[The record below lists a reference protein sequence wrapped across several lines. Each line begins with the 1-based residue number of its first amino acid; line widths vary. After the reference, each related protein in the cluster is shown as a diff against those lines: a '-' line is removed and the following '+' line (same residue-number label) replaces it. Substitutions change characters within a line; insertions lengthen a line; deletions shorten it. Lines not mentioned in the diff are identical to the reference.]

1 MATPMTEEPKPET
14 VRLLLEAMEIRRKNY
29 RMELKRCRA
38 KFSHE
43 AVHDLRVA
51 TRRMLAI
58 IQLLNSIFPRPRLQK
73 LTRTFKNQLNEFN
86 DLRDTQV
93 ILAEIA
99 EIIHELPQLQD
110 FQKYLQ
116 FTEERLLRSLRKKI
130 KQLEPSEVSKRIR
143 KTYEAIETETN
154 SDLRPQIMQTID
166 DVYLITK
173 HRQGWIDITCS
184 ATIHRVRIAFKSFRY
199 MVEIVHP
206 LLNGFPME
214 NLKRMNNYQSLM
226 GEIQDAEVFAQNFA
240 DFSERASFPNVEPVH
255 HYCERRHAGA
265 ISAYVEA
272 KEHLDTFWRPAPDK
286 HLPWE
291 KTE

>member
-14 VRLLLEAMEIRRKNY
+14 PRLLLEALENRRKNY
-29 RMELKRCRA
+29 RVELKRCRA

-43 AVHDLRVA
+43 AVHDLRIA

-58 IQLLNSIFPRPRLQK
+58 IQLLNSILPRPCLQK
-73 LTRTFKNQLNEFN
+73 LTRAFKNRLDEFN

-93 ILAEIA
+93 ILAEIS
-99 EIIHELPQLQD
+99 EIIYELPQLRD
-110 FQKYLQ
+110 FQKYLH
-116 FTEERLLRSLRKKI
+116 FVEERLLRTLRKKT
-130 KQLEPSEVSKRIR
+130 KQLESSEVAKRIR
-143 KTYEAIETETN
+143 KAYEAIETETN

-173 HRQGWIDITCS
+173 QRHGWVDITCS

-226 GEIQDAEVFAQNFA
+226 GEIEDAEVFAQNFA
-240 DFSERASFPNVEPVH
+240 DFSEHASFPDVEPVRL
-255 HYCERRHAGA
+255 YYKRRHADA
-265 ISAYVEA
+265 ISAYVKA
-272 KEHLDTFWRPAPDK
+272 KEHLVTFWRPAPDK
-286 HLPWE
+286 PLPWE